1 MATNKKELM
10 TFEFAENGAVLGRA
24 TLLGTGIIELD
35 FHDPDLRARFE
46 RYVATPRDHGGP
58 VFEVS
63 QTDKVWPD
71 ENRLHFAE
79 ACLSMTNLY
88 KVRRVL

>member
-10 TFEFAENGAVLGRA
+10 TFEFAENGTVLGRA
-24 TLLGTGIIELD
+24 TLLGTGMIELD
-35 FHDPDLRARFE
+35 FHDPDLRLRFE
-46 RYVATPRDHGGP
+46 RFLATPQARGGL
-58 VFEVS
+58 VFEVAHL
-63 QTDKVWPD
+63 DKVWPD
-71 ENRLHFAE
+71 ESRHHFAE